1 MLPEDDTF
9 VYFGIC
15 AMIVQ
20 RAVMNIIHDCLSKA
34 AVEAHVLP

>member
-9 VYFGIC
+9 VYFEIC

-20 RAVMNIIHDCLSKA
+20 RAVCNIFRIP
-34 AVEAHVLP
+34 E